1 MVGQRLITLLS
12 GHPWFKL
19 AALAAG
25 PHSAGKTYGE
35 AVAERWKMEEPIPEG
50 VSALPVLDALKDAK
64 AIAETLPD
72 CLLRR
77 RAAG

>member
-1 MVGQRLITLLS
+1 MIETYEVGVIGCTGMVGQRLITLLS

-35 AVAERWKMEEPIPEG
+35 AVAERWKMEESS
-50 VSALPVLDALKDAK
+50 VV
-64 AIAETLPD
+64 
-72 CLLRR
+72 
-77 RAAG
+77 